1 MMINKSITNAITNNP
16 AENLALFVTTTAI
29 PKPICIRTITKDK
42 IERIEE
48 TISLLNS
55 ISLAPTLIFPTVTK
69 VKNREKIRLK
79 ANIPIKTKLIIP
91 TRVNNVIEEDVN
103 NEVLI

>member
-16 AENLALFVTTTAI
+16 AENLALFVATIAIHETT
-29 PKPICIRTITKDK
+29 CIRSITKDK

-79 ANIPIKTKLIIP
+79 ANIPIKIKLIMP
-91 TRVNNVIEEDVN
+91 ARDNNVIEDDVN